1 MSEARPAPLLQVRD
15 LQVGFPGSGESPI
28 VDGLSLDIGAGE
40 IVALVGESGSGKS
53 LTAMSLIRL
62 LPRGAAI
69 MGGNLRFDG
78 EDLLGLSQA
87 ELNRIRGGGIGML
100 FQQPH
105 IMLDPTSRVGVQVAE
120 PARLHAAL
128 GRMAS
133 QERAVEL
140 LREVGIPEPRLRAR
154 AYSHQLSGGM
164 AQRIMIAA
172 ALSGEPKLLIADE
185 PTTALDVTVQAQI
198 LRLLQQQRRQRGL
211 AILLITHDLA
221 VVSAVADRVAVMY
234 AGRIVEEGATQ
245 QVLEAPQHPYTRAL
259 VRCALLQADQ
269 DGALFSIS
277 GAASQARSLTRGCRF
292 QPRCSH
298 TEASGHP
305 ARCAESEPS
314 LESAGDGCSVR
325 CWAVETSPAT
335 PPANVPVC

>member
-1 MSEARPAPLLQVRD
+1 MTAGGALLEVRD
-15 LQVGFPGSGESPI
+15 LRVGFPDTGDAPI
-28 VDGLSLDIGAGE
+28 VDGLSLDISPGE

-53 LTAMSLIRL
+53 LSALSLIRL

-69 MGGNLRFDG
+69 TGGSIRYAG
-78 EDLLGLSQA
+78 EDLLTMSPA
-87 ELNRIRGGGIGML
+87 ALNRVRGGGIGML

-105 IMLDPTSRVGVQVAE
+105 MMLDPTSRVGIQVAE

-128 GRMAS
+128 GRMAA
-133 QERAVEL
+133 QERAIEL

-172 ALSGEPKLLIADE
+172 ALSGDPRLLIADE

-198 LRLLQQQRRQRGL
+198 LRLLDRQRRQRNL

-221 VVSAVADRVAVMY
+221 VVSAIADRIAVMY
-234 AGRIVEEGATQ
+234 AGRIVEEGVTQ
-245 QVLEAPQHPYTRAL
+245 QILETPQHPYTRAL
-259 VRCALLQADQ
+259 VRCALLQADE
-269 DGALFSIS
+269 DGGLFSIP
-277 GAASQARSLTRGCRF
+277 GAAAQARSLTQGCRF

-298 TEASGHP
+298 TAASDH
-305 ARCAESEPS
+305 ATRCSHSEPS
-314 LESAGDGCSVR
+314 LDWHSEGCSVR
-325 CWAVETSPAT
+325 CWAVGSGAPSKADIE
-335 PPANVPVC
+335 C